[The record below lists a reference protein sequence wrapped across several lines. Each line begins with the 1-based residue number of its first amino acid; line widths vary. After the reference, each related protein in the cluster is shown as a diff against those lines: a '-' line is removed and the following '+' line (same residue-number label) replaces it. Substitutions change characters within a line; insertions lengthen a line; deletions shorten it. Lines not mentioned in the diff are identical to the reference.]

1 MANPILVVD
10 SNLAVRKLME
20 FVLTREGFEA
30 ASFSD
35 GLSALDAAFKNP
47 PAVFVVDLRMEGMN
61 LVQFLEKA
69 RNREN
74 LKRVPVLLLINT
86 GEQYDEAKIRSLGVV
101 GTIQKPLDPI
111 EILEKIKAYTT
122 SDETDTIVTAIGP
135 PPSPPPAEHVEPED
149 DMVRIEELL
158 GWSSSPEESP
168 FSEIAGI
175 QERNSKQEEVEL
187 GPEFQTKVPD
197 VAEAA
202 DSAFDLSDI
211 EDKQEGQQEV
221 QDEEILQFNEED
233 LKVSSDENNE
243 AQFNEASFAAVSST
257 NLSVEAL
264 PPLEEE
270 TVVASSSPQEPNL
283 AIHDSTGGAP
293 VEEISTPHSPKVE
306 EMTREVVQEVVRR
319 IAQDMV
325 EKVAWEVI
333 PSLAEITIKKEVGH
347 LQVQAS
353 PETISGQEA
362 TPPNSSQ
369 VEEMTHRMVEEIVR
383 KMAQDVI
390 EKVAWEVIPSLAEIS
405 LKKEISNLN
414 GRI

>member
-30 ASFSD
+30 VSFSD
-35 GLSALDAAFKNP
+35 GLSALDTAFKTP
-47 PAVFVVDLRMEGMN
+47 PAVFVVDLRMEGMS

-74 LKRVPVLLLINT
+74 LKRIPVLLLINT
-86 GEQYDEAKIRSLGVV
+86 GEQYDEAKMRSLGIVN
-101 GTIQKPLDPI
+101 TIQKPLDPI

-158 GWSSSPEESP
+158 GWSSSSEESP

-175 QERNSKQEEVEL
+175 QERNNKQEEVEL
-187 GPEFQTKVPD
+187 GTEFQIKVPD

-202 DSAFDLSDI
+202 DSALDLSDI
-211 EDKQEGQQEV
+211 EGEQEGQQEV
-221 QDEEILQFNEED
+221 QDEEIL
-233 LKVSSDENNE
+233 
-243 AQFNEASFAAVSST
+243 QFNEASFAAVSST

-270 TVVASSSPQEPNL
+270 TVVAPSASQEPNL
-283 AIHDSTGGAP
+283 AIQDSTGGTP
-293 VEEISTPHSPKVE
+293 VQETSTPHSQKVE
-306 EMTREVVQEVVRR
+306 EMTREVVEEVVRR

-353 PETISGQEA
+353 PKSISGQEV
-362 TPPNSSQ
+362 TPPNPSQ

-390 EKVAWEVIPSLAEIS
+390 EKVAWEVIPSLAEIT
-405 LKKEISNLN
+405 LKKEINNLK

>member
-30 ASFSD
+30 TSFSD
-35 GLSALDAAFKNP
+35 GLSALDSALKTP

-74 LKRVPVLLLINT
+74 LKRIPVLLLINT
-86 GEQYDEAKIRSLGVV
+86 GEQYDETQMRSLGVV

-111 EILEKIKAYTT
+111 EILEKVRAYTT

-135 PPSPPPAEHVEPED
+135 PPSPSPAEHVEPED

-158 GWSSSPEESP
+158 GWSSSSEESP
-168 FSEIAGI
+168 FSEIGGV
-175 QERNSKQEEVEL
+175 QERNNKHEEAEL
-187 GPEFQTKVPD
+187 GAEFQLKVPD

-211 EDKQEGQQEV
+211 EGDQGKQPEV

-233 LKVSSDENNE
+233 LKASSDEKNE
-243 AQFNEASFAAVSST
+243 TQFNEASFAAVSST
-257 NLSVEAL
+257 NLSVGAL

-270 TVVASSSPQEPNL
+270 TVVAPSASQEPNL
-283 AIHDSTGGAP
+283 ATQDTKRGVP
-293 VEEISTPHSPKVE
+293 VHETSTPHSPKVE
-306 EMTREVVQEVVRR
+306 EMTREVVEEVVRR

-353 PETISGQEA
+353 PKTISGQEV
-362 TPPNSSQ
+362 TPPNPSQ

-390 EKVAWEVIPSLAEIS
+390 EKVAWEVIPSLAEII
-405 LKKEISNLN
+405 LKKEINNLK